1 MVNIQAPPIVAII
14 SSAVINKMAASR
26 QFLAPRSP
34 IVNKTKD
41 VFVSYGREEGVR
53 EFVKQLKA
61 DLEAN
66 EVSVWLDAD
75 DIPTGSEF
83 HVEIGVALKSCRA
96 LIPVLTKKYVQSR
109 YCKGELYVAYDE
121 NKALLPVIYEDG
133 WDEGEKG
140 AGVNYVVKAF
150 NWAFFRPN
158 QDNYQESLNR
168 LINGAKLNLKLSD
181 QPVIQTE
188 GEESYPQKFRLHVY

>member
-14 SSAVINKMAASR
+14 SSAVINKMAVSL
-26 QFLAPRSP
+26 QFSAPRS

-41 VFVSYGREEGVR
+41 IFISYGREEGVR

-66 EVSVWLDAD
+66 GVSVWLDAD
-75 DIPTGSEF
+75 DIPTGSDF

-96 LIPVLTKKYVQSR
+96 LIPVLTKKYVHSR
-109 YCKGELYVAYDE
+109 YCKGELYVANSE
-121 NKALLPVIYEDG
+121 KKVLLPVVYEDG
-133 WDEGEKG
+133 WDEGEQG
-140 AGVNYVVKAF
+140 AGVNYIVAAF

-158 QDNYQESLNR
+158 QDNYQDSLYR

-181 QPVIQTE
+181 QPMIQTA
-188 GEESYPQKFRLHVY
+188 GEEISCICPFNEHE

>member
-1 MVNIQAPPIVAII
+1 M
-14 SSAVINKMAASR
+14 
-26 QFLAPRSP
+26 
-34 IVNKTKD
+34 
-41 VFVSYGREEGVR
+41 R

-66 EVSVWLDAD
+66 GVSVWLDAD

-121 NKALLPVIYEDG
+121 NKVLLPVIYEDG

-158 QDNYQESLNR
+158 RDNYQESLNR

-181 QPVIQTE
+181 QPVIQAE
-188 GEESYPQKFRLHVY
+188 GEESYPQKFRLHACVHADGYRMTAIADSADC

>member
-1 MVNIQAPPIVAII
+1 MFT
-14 SSAVINKMAASR
+14 KMAQSNR
-26 QFLAPRSP
+26 
-34 IVNKTKD
+34 IKD
-41 VFVSYGREEGVR
+41 IFISYGREEGVL

-66 EVSVWLDAD
+66 GVSVWLDAD
-75 DIPTGSEF
+75 DILAGCDF

-121 NKALLPVIYEDG
+121 RKIILPVIYEDG
-133 WDEGEKG
+133 WDEGETG
-140 AGVNYVVKAF
+140 AGVSYVVKAF

-158 QDNYQESLNR
+158 RDDHQDSLKK
-168 LINGAKLNLKLSD
+168 LVKGAKLNLRMADPQSKVEPGMICRLSSRLV
-181 QPVIQTE
+181 PRE
-188 GEESYPQKFRLHVY
+188 GPGDMDEARLSSCWSCICGSEI